1 MTGELTADETVL
13 LSLLP
18 DSGSPAS
25 RYFLQRDLGWDDGR
39 LMEARNRLIDK
50 GLIVAGRGRGG
61 PLRRVTVEPEPV
73 VSELRT
79 EDELYSPMATVVAER
94 WAVDRRY
101 WKSQVVVTARQGRRN
116 TGGTWSRPDVV
127 LVGLRRFAHVPG
139 THLDVVTFE
148 IKPPDYLDVT
158 AVYEALAHRRV
169 ANFAY
174 VLASI
179 PNPDSYWDPAIREAA
194 ERHGIGLLV
203 ATDASDYATW
213 YEVVRPER
221 SSPDLE
227 LLDQFIAVQL
237 PEAHE
242 FLAEHLDGGVLP

>member
-1 MTGELTADETVL
+1 MTLELTADETAL
-13 LSLLP
+13 LALLP
-18 DSGSPAS
+18 ENGSLVS
-25 RYFLQRDLGWDDGR
+25 RYGLERDLGWSDAR
-39 LMEARNRLIDK
+39 LLAARNALIDK
-50 GLIVAGRGRGG
+50 GLIVVSRGRGG
-61 PLRRVTVEPEPV
+61 PLRRVTIEPEPFLG
-73 VSELRT
+73 ERRT
-79 EDELYSPMATVVAER
+79 EEALYLPMASVIAER
-94 WAVDRRY
+94 WAEDHRY
-101 WKSQVVVTARQGRRN
+101 WNSQVVVTARQGRRN

-169 ANFAY
+169 ANLAY
-174 VLASI
+174 VLAWL
-179 PNPDSYWDPAIREAA
+179 PHPRAYDWDGPIREAA

-203 ATDASDYATW
+203 ATDPGDYTTW
-213 YEVVRPER
+213 YEEVRPER

-237 PEAHE
+237 PEVHL
-242 FLAEHLDGGVLP
+242 FLAEHLGAS